1 MDGKAVDEQKMEHTV
16 PIVLQFDESLDVGSD
31 TLTGVDDRDYQ
42 VPFAFTGTINKIT
55 LTVDQPKL
63 SPEDEK
69 RLLEGQRNVTKTRE

>member
-1 MDGKAVDEQKMEHTV
+1 MEHTV
-16 PIVLQFDESLDVGSD
+16 PIIPQFDESLDVGSD